1 MDISA
6 TVLTPDLIEKGYTV
20 TEYPQDNQV
29 ELKCHGEYIKDFCA
43 VEEGTKPKHIIGIA
57 RQHYAIRNHLVD
69 ACRQTIDSGRGW
81 GDR

>member
-29 ELKCHGEYIKDFCA
+29 ELKCRGEYIKNFCSVA
-43 VEEGTKPKHIIGIA
+43 EETKCKHIIGTA
-57 RQHYAIRNHLVD
+57 YQHYAIRNHLVD
-69 ACRQTIDSGRGW
+69 ACRQTRDSGSGW
-81 GDR
+81 GD